1 VILGIILEHL
11 NFILKSETMRT
22 PVLMTKKKFVTSLDN
37 YKTSLSYEGLSLKNK
52 EKKLSIPELKYKYA
66 R

>member
-1 VILGIILEHL
+1 
-11 NFILKSETMRT
+11 MRP
-22 PVLMTKKKFVTSLDN
+22 PVLVTKEKFVTSLDN

-52 EKKLSIPELKYKYA
+52 EKKLSIPELKRKYT